1 MSEGKQKARKAL
13 LLRRCS
19 KGYRV
24 IGRPSHPNVPPL
36 RKLINSLQPTG
47 GFWKCSAER
56 TGCFMSLYLTLTKR
70 DPPPPFKKNKRNG
83 TRTLTP
89 VDTIATEI
97 SGNYLST

>member
-1 MSEGKQKARKAL
+1 
-13 LLRRCS
+13 
-19 KGYRV
+19 
-24 IGRPSHPNVPPL
+24 
-36 RKLINSLQPTG
+36 
-47 GFWKCSAER
+47 
-56 TGCFMSLYLTLTKR
+56 MSLYLTLTKR